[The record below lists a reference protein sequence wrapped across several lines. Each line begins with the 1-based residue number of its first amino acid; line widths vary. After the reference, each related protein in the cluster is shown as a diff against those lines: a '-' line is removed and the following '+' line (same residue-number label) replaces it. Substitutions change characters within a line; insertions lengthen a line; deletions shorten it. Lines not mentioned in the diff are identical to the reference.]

1 MSKWFCCLV
10 VVTVLSSGNAYSK
23 ELPETSELDRQL
35 LLLDRISYTPS
46 LLPFIMDNIDYLELT
61 PDQVKALR
69 DWRAMNAPAMLEK
82 MHEVAQGRIELVD
95 LTLSPNS
102 TSQQLIQQ
110 QRRLFRLQEEILS
123 YKLSCRQNI
132 LDTFTTK
139 QWDTLQF
146 LLTERQ
152 RDSVH

>member
-1 MSKWFCCLV
+1 
-10 VVTVLSSGNAYSK
+10 
-23 ELPETSELDRQL
+23 LPETSEFDRQL

-46 LLPFIMDNIDYLELT
+46 LLPFIMDNIDYLELS

-102 TSQQLIQQ
+102 NEDSSD
-110 QRRLFRLQEEILS
+110 FRMRYSLTN
-123 YKLSCRQNI
+123 YHAGK
-132 LDTFTTK
+132 TFWIPSPRNSGTP
-139 QWDTLQF
+139 F
-146 LLTERQ
+146 
-152 RDSVH
+152 SFY

>member
-10 VVTVLSSGNAYSK
+10 VAAVLISGNIHSK
-23 ELPETSELDRQL
+23 ELSKTSELDRQL
-35 LLLDRISYTPS
+35 VLLDKISYTPS

-69 DWRAMNAPAMLEK
+69 DWRNMNAPAIVEK
-82 MHEVAQGRIELVD
+82 LHEVAQGRIELAD
-95 LTLSPNS
+95 LALSPDS
-102 TSQQLIQQ
+102 TNQQLVEQQ
-110 QRRLFRLQEEILS
+110 QRLFRLQEEILS
-123 YKLSCRQNI
+123 YKLSCRKNI

-152 RDSVH
+152 MDSVH

>member
-1 MSKWFCCLV
+1 
-10 VVTVLSSGNAYSK
+10 
-23 ELPETSELDRQL
+23 LPETSEFDRQL
-35 LLLDRISYTPS
+35 LLLDRLSYTPS
-46 LLPFIMDNIDYLELT
+46 LLPFIMDNIDYLELS

-110 QRRLFRLQEEILS
+110 QRRLFRLQDEILS

>member
-1 MSKWFCCLV
+1 MSKWFCCLA
-10 VVTVLSSGNAYSK
+10 VVTVLISGAAFSR
-23 ELPETSELDRQL
+23 ELSGTDDLDRQL

-69 DWRAMNAPAMLEK
+69 DWRTMNAPALLEK
-82 MHEVAQGRIELVD
+82 MHEVAQGRVELVD

-102 TSQQLIQQ
+102 TSQQLMQQ
-110 QRRLFRLQEEILS
+110 QRRLSRLQEEILS

-152 RDSVH
+152 MDSVR

>member
-10 VVTVLSSGNAYSK
+10 VITVLISGNASSR
-23 ELPETSELDRQL
+23 ESSGTGELDRQL

-61 PDQVKALR
+61 PDQVKALN
-69 DWRAMNAPAMLEK
+69 DWRTTNTPALLEK

-102 TSQQLIQQ
+102 TSQQLMQQ
-110 QRRLFRLQEEILS
+110 QRRLSRLQEEILS

-146 LLTERQ
+146 LLTEHQ
-152 RDSVH
+152 MDSVR

>member
-1 MSKWFCCLV
+1 
-10 VVTVLSSGNAYSK
+10 
-23 ELPETSELDRQL
+23 
-35 LLLDRISYTPS
+35 
-46 LLPFIMDNIDYLELT
+46 MDNIDYLELT

-69 DWRAMNAPAMLEK
+69 DWRTINTPAILEK
-82 MHEVAQGRIELVD
+82 MHKVAQGRIELAD

-102 TSQQLIQQ
+102 TSQQLLQQ
-110 QRRLFRLQEEILS
+110 QQRLFRLQEEILS

-152 RDSVH
+152 MNSVR